1 MNLAEGKG
9 PADVRESSR
18 IGDEKA
24 GCRTRHGHMKV
35 LIADDS
41 IVSRHLLEAMVRRWD
56 YQPVMASDGAQA
68 WNALQQEDAPRLAI
82 LDWMM
87 PGMTGLEICRGLR
100 QQDKAPYTYVLL
112 LTSRNLKQ
120 DLIEGMES
128 GADDYITKPFDFQEL
143 HLRVYN
149 ALQRTTLRPPVNRVT
164 NLPQG
169 RPVDERL
176 EICLSSQDW
185 SILSVSVENLDAFQ
199 ESYGFIAA
207 EDALRAIGLIVESSA
222 SKESFIGHISDTRII
237 VIWNDACSPVV
248 KERLQKHLDEKI
260 DFFYPLD
267 DIQDPGVKRRRLSI
281 HIACRVAAQGPFS
294 SLAVLKEKLFLKE
307 D

>member
-1 MNLAEGKG
+1 MTETVANLLIVEDDPDVAEMLATFFCGKG
-9 PADVRESSR
+9 YQVVT
-18 IGDEKA
+18 A
-24 GCRTRHGHMKV
+24 GGGEEGVAACRANRTDLV
-35 LIADDS
+35 
-41 IVSRHLLEAMVRRWD
+41 
-56 YQPVMASDGAQA
+56 
-68 WNALQQEDAPRLAI
+68 I
-82 LDWMM
+82 LDIRLPDIDGYEVARRLRNNRRMDEI
-87 PGMTGLEICRGLR
+87 PIIFLTDKRERADRLQGLEL
-100 QQDKAPYTYVLL
+100 
-112 LTSRNLKQ
+112 
-120 DLIEGMES
+120 

-185 SILSVSVENLDAFQ
+185 SILSGSVENLDAFQ

-207 EDALRAIGLIVESSA
+207 EDALRAIGVIVESSA
-222 SKESFIGHISDTRII
+222 SKESFIGHLSDTRII

-281 HIACRVAAQGPFS
+281 HIACWVAAQGPFS
-294 SLAVLKEKLFLKE
+294 SLAVLKENLFLKE